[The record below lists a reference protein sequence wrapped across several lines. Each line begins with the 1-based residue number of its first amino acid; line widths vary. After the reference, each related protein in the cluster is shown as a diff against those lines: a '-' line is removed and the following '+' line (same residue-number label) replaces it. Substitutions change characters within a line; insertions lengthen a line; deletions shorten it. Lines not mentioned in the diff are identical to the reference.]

1 MGSIILSGFVLGLAG
16 SLHCVGMC
24 GPLSLALPSYHLSA
38 RAKWISLFVY
48 QLGRVITYSF
58 LGFLC
63 GLAGRTIYMAGVQ
76 QWLSVTLG
84 VLILALAAFYFAQNS
99 VLHLSFLN
107 RFYMSVSGVIGKI
120 IKRNT
125 GMTCFL
131 LLGMTNGLLP
141 CGMVYIALAATL
153 SFYSVYQSMVF
164 MAMFG
169 AGTIPAMM
177 LVAYGAQRISPQL
190 KKVFRKSIPFFIA
203 AAGVALIARGMNLG
217 IPFISP
223 QLPAA
228 PGQAIIC
235 HQP

>member
-1 MGSIILSGFVLGLAG
+1 MGSLILSGFVLGLAG